1 MSNDTQIGNEK
12 KYEVVLCMGSA
23 CFTRGN
29 RLGVEIAT
37 EYIRNKG
44 LGAKVELKGC
54 LCSEKCKSAPVM
66 KIDDVTYEKVT
77 PQSITE
83 LIEAALGAKNE

>member
-1 MSNDTQIGNEK
+1 MTKDKGQNKEK
-12 KYEVVLCMGSA
+12 KHEIVLCMGSA

-37 EYIRNKG
+37 EYIRKKG
-44 LGAKVELKGC
+44 LNGKVELRGC

-66 KIDDVTYEKVT
+66 KINDEVYEKVT

-83 LIEAALGAKNE
+83 LIDSAIGDV